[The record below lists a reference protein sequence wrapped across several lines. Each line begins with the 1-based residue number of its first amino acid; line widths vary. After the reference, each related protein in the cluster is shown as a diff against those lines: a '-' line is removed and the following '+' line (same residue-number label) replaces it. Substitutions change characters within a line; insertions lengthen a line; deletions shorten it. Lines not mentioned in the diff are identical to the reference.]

1 MLPAPV
7 LGPHQGHADQ
17 DPGLHEAARR
27 HRWVTLVITGDES
40 SSPVSGVVEAGLVT
54 NTYCYPQAQI
64 IQNFFSIDETELSY
78 KNYNVKRIPLIQC
91 RVRQLLCA

>member
-1 MLPAPV
+1 M
-7 LGPHQGHADQ
+7 
-17 DPGLHEAARR
+17 
-27 HRWVTLVITGDES
+27 
-40 SSPVSGVVEAGLVT
+40 SGVVEAGLVT

-91 RVRQLLCA
+91 RVRQLLHKDKRCISCMKVLFFFSRMKMD